1 MAVKTLSTPWLGRFK
16 PNPQAQLRLF
26 CFPYA
31 GGGTLA
37 FRGWAENLPAG
48 VEICPVQLPGREH
61 RMREPA
67 LTSIPVIVE
76 AAAEA
81 LAPHLDKP
89 FAFFGHSMGAL
100 ISFDLARTLRDR
112 HGITPVRL
120 FVSGCRAPHL
130 KRKRPPTY
138 NLSEAEFVH
147 ELRSL
152 NGTPRELLDSPDLM
166 RLLLPLLR
174 ADFEASE
181 TYAYVPG
188 APLDCP
194 IHAFGGTDDPEV
206 DRREIREWC
215 EQTVAEFSLKMF
227 PGDHFFLHSARP
239 LLLDALAQQLRQI
252 VTTQI

>member
-1 MAVKTLSTPWLGRFK
+1 MAVKTLSTPWLGRLQL
-16 PNPQAQLRLF
+16 NPQAQLRLF

-37 FRGWAENLPAG
+37 FRGWAESFPAG

-61 RMREPA
+61 RLREPA
-67 LTSIPVIVE
+67 LTSIAAIVE
-76 AAAEA
+76 AAAA
-81 LAPHLDKP
+81 SLLPCLDRP

-100 ISFDLARTLRDR
+100 ISFDLARTLRD
-112 HGITPVRL
+112 HYGIAPASL
-120 FVSGCRAPHL
+120 FVSGCRAPQL
-130 KRKRPPTY
+130 RRKRPPTY
-138 NLSEAEFVH
+138 DLSDAEFMH

-166 RLLLPLLR
+166 RVLLPLLR

-194 IHAFGGTDDPEV
+194 VHAYGGADDPEV
-206 DRREIREWC
+206 ERREIREWC
-215 EQTVAEFSLKMF
+215 EQTSAEFSLKLF
-227 PGDHFFLHSARP
+227 PGDHFFLHTARP
-239 LLLDALAQQLRQI
+239 LLLDALAGQLRRM
-252 VTTQI
+252 VTTQT